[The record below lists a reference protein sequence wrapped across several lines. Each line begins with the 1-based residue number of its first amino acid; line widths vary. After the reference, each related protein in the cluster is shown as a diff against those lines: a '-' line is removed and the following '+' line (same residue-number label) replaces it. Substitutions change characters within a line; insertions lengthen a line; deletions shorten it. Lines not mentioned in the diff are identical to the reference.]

1 MMSQHIGRGTSN
13 WPDNNTTIKSI
24 LNLTISMT
32 PDYVDLDPAYGKLS
46 KKFQK
51 NTGRHTYLFEHF
63 IPTLKVI

>member
-1 MMSQHIGRGTSN
+1 
-13 WPDNNTTIKSI
+13 
-24 LNLTISMT
+24 MT

-63 IPTLKVI
+63 IPTLKVIWYNFN